1 MHTKSALA
9 SLLLV
14 SAVNGHAQ
22 TLGAAQGAV
31 IIGRPLDIVVQSP
44 GLASDDATAL
54 CVQAEVRYGE
64 TRLGPSD
71 VSVRLEPQVGQRDG
85 AIRVQARPA
94 VNEPFVTVE
103 VRIGCPSRFV
113 RVYTMLADVESPIAT
128 PAVVAAV
135 DVPETRDALSV
146 PAARPQRISTIGRD
160 LATNKINRRASAAK
174 TRPMGL
180 QPSARPTSWF
190 ARLSL
195 ATGVPLVAPAN
206 DQGSPRLD
214 VQPLAF
220 TSDED
225 FFEFL
230 LARARRDLGVDNA
243 PVERSGASGST
254 AADARGRGV
263 ADAEP
268 VGPESELQREVLTL
282 REERTRLYQRI
293 EELGQELSQ
302 AQAEIAVGQRVLLG
316 MFAAVALVVAAWLAR
331 DRWRRL
337 LSGRLRKSDQWWIPR
352 GSGRQEIADAQPI
365 TAKSDNTNKEAVA
378 VSVIGD
384 SLDFPDVDSI
394 PSEKIPPFPPGALT
408 AETNQGIGMVREP
421 DSSLITLDVA
431 ALHDLWEQVDFFD
444 SLGQAGDAIAA
455 LSAFVRAHPRASE
468 APYLRWWTL
477 ARRHGLDSR
486 TLQTLYEQHYHRLLV
501 VDDADA
507 GLEADAALMQA
518 LTATWPGEQAR
529 AIVVAALA
537 SQPGDPGSP
546 LHVRTL
552 AAFDDL
558 ITLHGV
564 LDLLPVLG
572 PMPEATAMKAG
583 GDAVPGVAA
592 AASAALAPT
601 AAGLDLELPDI
612 AEVVPPSEAVG
623 DTTSAT
629 PGADEGLDFDLS
641 GWEPPAE
648 SKAPPRG

>member
-113 RVYTMLADVESPIAT
+113 RAYTMLADVESPAPPPVVVAPVGA
-128 PAVVAAV
+128 PAVRPAATVSAPAPRSSSLPAGPSAIEETPIRSLAPVARPPGVARLASKARPIAAAEPRAGEEARGTVRAMPAGVQAPKGPRLELEPVDIGQGTPKGASDGAPTPTGPVSAEAPPTAQAPGGSDAMPAAV
-135 DVPETRDALSV
+135 EQELAALRAEQQRLLAAIESLNRELTDARQSRNDGWLYALAGLALALAGVLLWLLRQRPSGVAPATAGGSVPWWTIPAGRQDEPAGALASKVARAESDAGTAGSDVPAPVSTGLASV
-146 PAARPQRISTIGRD
+146 PAAG
-160 LATNKINRRASAAK
+160 SAAAEHLA
-174 TRPMGL
+174 GL
-180 QPSARPTSWF
+180 EVNEA
-190 ARLSL
+190 
-195 ATGVPLVAPAN
+195 
-206 DQGSPRLD
+206 
-214 VQPLAF
+214 
-220 TSDED
+220 
-225 FFEFL
+225 
-230 LARARRDLGVDNA
+230 
-243 PVERSGASGST
+243 GAS
-254 AADARGRGV
+254 
-263 ADAEP
+263 
-268 VGPESELQREVLTL
+268 
-282 REERTRLYQRI
+282 
-293 EELGQELSQ
+293 
-302 AQAEIAVGQRVLLG
+302 VLLET
-316 MFAAVALVVAAWLAR
+316 
-331 DRWRRL
+331 
-337 LSGRLRKSDQWWIPR
+337 P
-352 GSGRQEIADAQPI
+352 IAI
-365 TAKSDNTNKEAVA
+365 
-378 VSVIGD
+378 
-384 SLDFPDVDSI
+384 LD
-394 PSEKIPPFPPGALT
+394 
-408 AETNQGIGMVREP
+408 M
-421 DSSLITLDVA
+421 A
-431 ALHDLWEQVDFFD
+431 ALHDLWERADFFE

-592 AASAALAPT
+592 AASAALAPA

-641 GWEPPAE
+641 GWEPSAE